1 MEFRRVRHLV
11 AEPDRH
17 RHLRH
22 HRGAA
27 APDQRPVEQRDPR
40 AGVVRRDRRRHA
52 GRARADDGD
61 VGFEVY
67 AFWRAHDR
75 NLQAMGIRTLY
86 FRPVWGGFMIG
97 FELAEPRTLA
107 EAMRL
112 LDPADPSVRP
122 ISGGTAV
129 MLMLKSG
136 LYRPTRL
143 VSLRRIEDRYRR
155 IEAAADGTLH
165 IGAMTPLAA
174 LERSEVVARHAP
186 VIVRTMRTL
195 SNVRVRN
202 QATVGGHLAHA
213 DPHMDLP
220 PVLAALGASVTIA
233 APRGERT
240 VPVEA
245 LYSGY
250 LQTVLANDE
259 LIVALT
265 IPPQGGARAAYAKVT
280 ARSADDWPSVGI
292 AVSLG
297 GPNGPRAYVG
307 AATEVP
313 TRLKA
318 AEAVLAAATDA
329 AGLRRAGEE
338 AADEA
343 DPIADQHGSA
353 AYKRQLIRVHLARA
367 VHAALNGGA

>member
-1 MEFRRVRHLV
+1 
-11 AEPDRH
+11 
-17 RHLRH
+17 
-22 HRGAA
+22 
-27 APDQRPVEQRDPR
+27 
-40 AGVVRRDRRRHA
+40 
-52 GRARADDGD
+52 
-61 VGFEVY
+61 
-67 AFWRAHDR
+67 
-75 NLQAMGIRTLY
+75 
-86 FRPVWGGFMIG
+86 MIG
-97 FELAEPRTLA
+97 FDLAEPRTLA

-143 VSLRRIEDRYRR
+143 VSLRQIEDRYRR

-220 PVLAALGASVTIA
+220 PVLAALGASVTVA
-233 APRGERT
+233 GPRGERDM
-240 VPVEA
+240 PVEA

-265 IPPQGGARAAYAKVT
+265 IPPQGKARAAYAKVT

-318 AEAVLAAATDA
+318 AEAVLATATDA

-367 VHAALNGGA
+367 VHAAMNGGA